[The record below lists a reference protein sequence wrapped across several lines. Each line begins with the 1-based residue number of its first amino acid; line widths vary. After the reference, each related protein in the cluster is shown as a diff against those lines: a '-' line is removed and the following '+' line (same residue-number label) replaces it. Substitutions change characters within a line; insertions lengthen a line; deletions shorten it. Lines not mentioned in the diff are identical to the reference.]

1 MDEIESVTERRNI
14 KTSKLVV
21 VPEMQVKKSWLVLVL
36 HVVGWKSDPQFLDQ
50 SQIAVQ
56 QSQHNRISLVR
67 LNSNSSTMISIGKM
81 VYTAQCTLFSAS
93 LSDMSFDV
101 ILQIPRSLPLIC
113 AQSFDGYLVFRS
125 SMEWKKNQLLNQIHK
140 GDPLKNQS
148 Y

>member
-1 MDEIESVTERRNI
+1 
-14 KTSKLVV
+14 
-21 VPEMQVKKSWLVLVL
+21 MQVKKSWLVLVL

-81 VYTAQCTLFSAS
+81 VYTVQCTLFSAS

-125 SMEWKKNQLLNQIHK
+125 SMEWKKNQLLNQIHERGSIEK
-140 GDPLKNQS
+140 SILINPINIII